1 MTGER
6 VNNGLCP
13 ACGGGL
19 ERGTAT
25 IPYILSHDVI
35 VIVKHVPAELCQE
48 CGESYTTGEVTDQV
62 VAMLEQFKNL
72 RSEVSI
78 VSYSAAPV
86 AAEALAV

>member
-1 MTGER
+1 MTGEH
-6 VNNGLCP
+6 VNNGRCP
-13 ACGGGL
+13 ACGGVL
-19 ERGTAT
+19 EHGTAT

-62 VAMLEQFKNL
+62 VAMLEQFRNL

-78 VSYSAAPV
+78 VSYAAARV
-86 AAEALAV
+86 AADALAA